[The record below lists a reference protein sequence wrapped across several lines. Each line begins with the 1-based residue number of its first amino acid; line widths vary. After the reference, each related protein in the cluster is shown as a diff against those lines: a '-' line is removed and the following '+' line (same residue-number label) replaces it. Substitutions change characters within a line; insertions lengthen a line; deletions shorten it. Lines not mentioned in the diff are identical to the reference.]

1 MRKPLICA
9 VAPLLA
15 AATVS
20 CSMISGYS
28 TDKAASYARAIELVK
43 TNVDTDKFKIY
54 SIDFFEREALSD
66 DLFLVGFDSN
76 VATVDGLQ
84 EGSVDALVV
93 QNRAFSQTYYLN
105 GLEPTDLDDVS
116 FDAPKYETT
125 AGIDPGTIDPE
136 EIAAQI
142 ARAKTML
149 PEGHTFKSVGNY
161 TIEEAVPSDND
172 YLNRG
177 KEFGDSAFNR
187 NKTFGQQ
194 HTSFVVRFT
203 EDGKETESSAGKTSY
218 IYYEAQ
224 VTVGEDGQLSIE
236 AK

>member
-66 DLFLVGFDSN
+66 DLFLV
-76 VATVDGLQ
+76 
-84 EGSVDALVV
+84 SVKMVNRDD
-93 QNRAFSQTYYLN
+93 RAFSQTYYLN

-149 PEGHTFKSVGNY
+149 PEGHTFKSVGSY

-177 KEFGDSAFNR
+177 IK
-187 NKTFGQQ
+187 
-194 HTSFVVRFT
+194 
-203 EDGKETESSAGKTSY
+203 
-218 IYYEAQ
+218 
-224 VTVGEDGQLSIE
+224 
-236 AK
+236 

>member
-28 TDKAASYARAIELVK
+28 TDEAASYARAVELVK

-66 DLFLVGFDSN
+66 DLFLV
-76 VATVDGLQ
+76 
-84 EGSVDALVV
+84 SVKMVNRDD
-93 QNRAFSQTYYLN
+93 RAFSQTYYLN

-142 ARAKTML
+142 AALNGGGRSLGQRLSQQGQRVRRTDRL
-149 PEGHTFKSVGNY
+149 VRRPLHRGRQGDR
-161 TIEEAVPSDND
+161 IERRQDLL
-172 YLNRG
+172 YLLR
-177 KEFGDSAFNR
+177 
-187 NKTFGQQ
+187 
-194 HTSFVVRFT
+194 
-203 EDGKETESSAGKTSY
+203 SAGHRRRGRTALYRSE
-218 IYYEAQ
+218 INPHN
-224 VTVGEDGQLSIE
+224 VPNP
-236 AK
+236 

>member
-66 DLFLVGFDSN
+66 DLFLV
-76 VATVDGLQ
+76 
-84 EGSVDALVV
+84 SVKMVNRDD
-93 QNRAFSQTYYLN
+93 RAFSQTYYLN

-125 AGIDPGTIDPE
+125 AGSTPERSTRKRSPLRSPGPRRCCPRGT
-136 EIAAQI
+136 
-142 ARAKTML
+142 
-149 PEGHTFKSVGNY
+149 
-161 TIEEAVPSDND
+161 PSS
-172 YLNRG
+172 R
-177 KEFGDSAFNR
+177 SATTR
-187 NKTFGQQ
+187 
-194 HTSFVVRFT
+194 
-203 EDGKETESSAGKTSY
+203 
-218 IYYEAQ
+218 
-224 VTVGEDGQLSIE
+224 
-236 AK
+236 

>member
-1 MRKPLICA
+1 
-9 VAPLLA
+9 
-15 AATVS
+15 
-20 CSMISGYS
+20 MISGDS
-28 TDKAASYARAIELVK
+28 TDEAASYARAIELVK

-66 DLFLVGFDSN
+66 DLFLV
-76 VATVDGLQ
+76 
-84 EGSVDALVV
+84 SVKMVNRDD
-93 QNRAFSQTYYLN
+93 RAFSQTYYLN

-177 KEFGDSAFNR
+177 KEFGGRTA
-187 NKTFGQQ
+187 
-194 HTSFVVRFT
+194 SFVVRFT

>member
-1 MRKPLICA
+1 MRNPLICA

-28 TDKAASYARAIELVK
+28 TDEAASYARAVELVK

-66 DLFLVGFDSN
+66 DLFLV
-76 VATVDGLQ
+76 
-84 EGSVDALVV
+84 SVKMVNRDD
-93 QNRAFSQTYYLN
+93 RAFSQTYYLN

-177 KEFGDSAFNR
+177 KEFGGRTA
-187 NKTFGQQ
+187 
-194 HTSFVVRFT
+194 SFVVRFT

>member
-66 DLFLVGFDSN
+66 DLFLV
-76 VATVDGLQ
+76 
-84 EGSVDALVV
+84 SVKMVNRDD
-93 QNRAFSQTYYLN
+93 RAFSQTYYLN

-116 FDAPKYETT
+116 FSLA
-125 AGIDPGTIDPE
+125 
-136 EIAAQI
+136 
-142 ARAKTML
+142 
-149 PEGHTFKSVGNY
+149 
-161 TIEEAVPSDND
+161 
-172 YLNRG
+172 
-177 KEFGDSAFNR
+177 
-187 NKTFGQQ
+187 
-194 HTSFVVRFT
+194 
-203 EDGKETESSAGKTSY
+203 
-218 IYYEAQ
+218 
-224 VTVGEDGQLSIE
+224 
-236 AK
+236 

>member
-28 TDKAASYARAIELVK
+28 TDEAASYARAVELVK

-66 DLFLVGFDSN
+66 DLFLV
-76 VATVDGLQ
+76 
-84 EGSVDALVV
+84 SVKMVNRDD
-93 QNRAFSQTYYLN
+93 RAFSQTYYLN

-142 ARAKTML
+142 AALNGYIGQANAGAGYFAANHAGEALVSARL
-149 PEGHTFKSVGNY
+149 EGSADVAVGVN
-161 TIEEAVPSDND
+161 
-172 YLNRG
+172 
-177 KEFGDSAFNR
+177 
-187 NKTFGQQ
+187 
-194 HTSFVVRFT
+194 
-203 EDGKETESSAGKTSY
+203 AGIMWDINSEWSLGMSWRSRMNMK
-218 IYYEAQ
+218 
-224 VTVGEDGQLSIE
+224 VGR
-236 AK
+236 